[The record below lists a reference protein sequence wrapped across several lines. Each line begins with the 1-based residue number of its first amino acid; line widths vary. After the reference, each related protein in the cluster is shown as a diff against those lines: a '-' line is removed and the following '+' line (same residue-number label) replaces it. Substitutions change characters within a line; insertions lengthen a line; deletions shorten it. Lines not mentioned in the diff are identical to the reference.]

1 MTRTEKNDEDTND
14 AMMYSCASGM
24 HGRCAIVLEIC
35 YNVEDGPNQT
45 KQTKSN
51 QIKSN
56 QTPRHRVSS
65 SSSLA

>member
-1 MTRTEKNDEDTND
+1 
-14 AMMYSCASGM
+14 MMYSCASGM
-24 HGRCAIVLEIC
+24 HGECAIVLEIC

-56 QTPRHRVSS
+56 APSS
-65 SSSLA
+65 RLVLVFASIEIVYR